1 MSRFVLR
8 KNQRFR
14 VSLPVLY
21 HGKEVAGEGMVID
34 LSLSGWR
41 IRGNEAVFA
50 GMALLLRVYLPTEP
64 EPLRIDG
71 AIVQW
76 VKGLEFGVQFET
88 SSQKTQDR
96 IEQIIA
102 ACVQKPHGPGPAS
115 ASPTKKTDKVS

>member
-14 VSLPVLY
+14 ASLPVLY
-21 HGKEVAGEGMVID
+21 HGKEVAGEGMVMD

-41 IRGNEAVFA
+41 IKGNEAVSVE
-50 GMALLLRVYLPTEP
+50 MPLSLRVYLPEEP
-64 EPLRIDG
+64 EPLRLEG

-76 VKGLEFGVQFET
+76 VKGLEFGVEFGT
-88 SSQKTQDR
+88 SSRKIQGR

-102 ACVQKPHGPGPAS
+102 GFVQKHHGQCSVA
-115 ASPTKKTDKVS
+115 KR